1 MSVES
6 HPSEKRRALLS
17 RLSLR
22 TKLTGTI
29 VATSTLSL
37 VLACTIFLIMQ
48 SRAISDA
55 MTPAQAHAFLER
67 FAQIALAS
75 FVISF
80 TVAYLIA
87 RAFEQAMVK
96 PLDDVISVIDRIRRE
111 RDYSARVEQLSE
123 DEFGRLVSSFNMM
136 LDELQ
141 ARDLQIAQTLRA
153 LESARDQAETANVSK
168 SQFLANMSHE
178 LRTPLNAIIGYTEIL
193 IEDFEDE
200 AQTGPVDDLQ
210 KIRRSAHHLLTLIND
225 ILDLSK
231 IEAGRML
238 PDVHVFDVTNLLD
251 EVLATIKPIAMQ
263 KNNRLI
269 THIEEAIGDA
279 RSDSVKIRQCLLNLM
294 SNACKFSEGGIVTLS
309 VRSLERVD
317 SDGLLQFTIS
327 DTGIGMSEE
336 QLANLFQPFM
346 QADATTTRK
355 FGGTGLGL
363 AITKRFAELLGG
375 GITVTSEPGVGTTFT
390 MVVPRSAPNGNQS
403 AGEEFLR
410 VLPAS
415 LPALNMTTQQ
425 VAADTLTQNPDA
437 PLILVVEDEPSSR
450 ELMTRWLSRMGYRVE
465 TAVDGEQGLAKARDH
480 KPSVIL
486 LDVTMPKMTGFE
498 VLKQLRSDPVTE
510 MIPTIMVT
518 AHDDRRYGLL
528 MGAAE
533 HLTKPIER
541 QDLARILTLYSG
553 KGDGEVLLVEDD
565 PSIAEIY
572 IRGISQA
579 GFAVHHARNG
589 VEALGMMEFN
599 TYSLAIVDLMMPEM
613 DGFELIEA
621 LEKRDPNKS
630 MPIMVVTAKELT
642 REDRGRLA
650 GRIDK
655 LHMKGG
661 LSPRELVKDIFAL
674 TETTEVPVKRAVN
687 E

>member
-1 MSVES
+1 MSQEIIAGTQRGS
-6 HPSEKRRALLS
+6 LMS

-37 VLACTIFLIMQ
+37 VLACTIFMIMQ
-48 SRAISDA
+48 SQAISDS
-55 MTPAQAHAFLER
+55 MTPEQAKSFVAKLG
-67 FAQIALAS
+67 QIAFAS

-96 PLDDVISVIDRIRRE
+96 PVDDVIDVIERIRRE
-111 RDYSARVEQLSE
+111 RDYSARVEQFSE
-123 DEFGRLVSSFNMM
+123 DEFGRLISSFNMM

-200 AQTGPVDDLQ
+200 GSADPVDDLT

-231 IEAGRML
+231 IEAGRMM
-238 PDVHVFDVTNLLD
+238 PDVHMFDVSNLVD
-251 EVLATIKPIAMQ
+251 EVLATIKPIALQ
-263 KNNRLI
+263 KKNRLV
-269 THIEEAIGDA
+269 TNLEADLGDA

-294 SNACKFSEGGIVTLS
+294 SNACKFSEDGIVTLS
-309 VRSLERVD
+309 VRALERD
-317 SDGLLQFTIS
+317 ESDGLLQFTIS
-327 DTGIGMSEE
+327 DTGIGMSED

-346 QADATTTRK
+346 QADASTTRK

-375 GITVTSEPGVGTTFT
+375 DITVTSEPGIGTTFT
-390 MVVPRSAPNGNQS
+390 MILPRNCPNSQES
-403 AGEEFLR
+403 SGEEFFRSMAPL
-410 VLPAS
+410 LPAATTHATS
-415 LPALNMTTQQ
+415 SNADAL
-425 VAADTLTQNPDA
+425 VVNPDA

-465 TAVDGEQGLAKARDH
+465 TAADGEQGLAKAREH

-553 KGDGEVLLVEDD
+553 KGEGEVLLVEDD
-565 PSIAEIY
+565 PAIAEIY
-572 IRGISQA
+572 TRGISQA

-589 VEALGMMEFN
+589 VEALGMMDFN
-599 TYSLAIVDLMMPEM
+599 TYSLAVVDLMMPEM

-642 REDRGRLA
+642 REDRARLA

-661 LSPRELVKDIFAL
+661 LSPRELVKDIFTL
-674 TETTEVPVKRAVN
+674 TEIAEVPVKRVVN
-687 E
+687 G

>member
-1 MSVES
+1 MMVKEMQSDT
-6 HPSEKRRALLS
+6 PRRGLLS

-37 VLACTIFLIMQ
+37 LLASTVFLMMQ
-48 SRAISDA
+48 NQIISDA
-55 MTPAQAHAFLER
+55 MTAEQASAFLGR
-67 FAQIALAS
+67 LGQIGLAS

-80 TVAYLIA
+80 TVAYLVA

-96 PLDDVISVIDRIRRE
+96 PVDDVIDVIERIRRE
-111 RDYSARVEQLSE
+111 RDYSARVEQFSD
-123 DEFGRLVSSFNMM
+123 DEFGRLISSFNMM

-141 ARDLQIAQTLRA
+141 ARDVQIAQTLRA
-153 LESARDQAETANVSK
+153 LETARDQAETANVSK

-193 IEDFEDE
+193 IEDLEDE
-200 AQTGPVDDLQ
+200 GAAGPVDDLG

-238 PDVHVFDVTNLLD
+238 PDAHLFDVSSLMD
-251 EVLATIKPIAMQ
+251 EVLATIKPIAAQ
-263 KNNRLI
+263 KKNQLI
-269 THIEEAIGDA
+269 AHIDPGIGDA

-294 SNACKFSEGGIVTLS
+294 SNACKFSEEGIVTLS
-309 VRSLERVD
+309 VRVLEHTD
-317 SDGLLQFTIS
+317 ADGLLQFTVS
-327 DTGIGMSEE
+327 DTGIGMSAE
-336 QLANLFQPFM
+336 QLDNLFQPFM
-346 QADATTTRK
+346 QADASTTRK

-375 GITVTSEPGVGTTFT
+375 DITVTSEPGVGTTFT
-390 MVVPRSAPNGNQS
+390 MVLPRNVPNSQS
-403 AGEEFLR
+403 NSEEFLR
-410 VLPAS
+410 AVVPMLPAAETHIS
-415 LPALNMTTQQ
+415 RSVNDTQTT
-425 VAADTLTQNPDA
+425 NPDA

-465 TAVDGEQGLAKARDH
+465 TAADGEQGLEKARRC
-480 KPSVIL
+480 KPAVIL

-498 VLKQLRSDPVTE
+498 VLKQLQSDPVTE

-553 KGDGEVLLVEDD
+553 KGEGEVLLVEDD

-572 IRGISQA
+572 TRGIAQA

-589 VEALGMMEFN
+589 VEALGMMDFN

-613 DGFELIEA
+613 DGFELIEK
-621 LEKRDPNKS
+621 LEQRDPNKT

-642 REDRGRLA
+642 REDRARLA
-650 GRIDK
+650 GRINK

-661 LSPRELVKDIFAL
+661 LSPRELVKDIFTL
-674 TETTEVPVKRAVN
+674 TEVTEIPVKRAVN
-687 E
+687 G

>member
-1 MSVES
+1 MS
-6 HPSEKRRALLS
+6 ANTQNWLS
-17 RLSLR
+17 RMSLR

-29 VATSTLSL
+29 IATSTMSL
-37 VLACTIFLIMQ
+37 ILACTVFYSLQ
-48 SRAISDA
+48 NEAL
-55 MTPAQAHAFLER
+55 AQALTPDQAKMFVER
-67 FAQIALAS
+67 FGQIGLVS
-75 FVISF
+75 FTISF
-80 TVAYLIA
+80 AFAYLIA
-87 RAFEQAMVK
+87 RAFEQAMLK
-96 PLDDVISVIDRIRRE
+96 PLDDVINVIDKIRTDK
-111 RDYSARVEQLSE
+111 DYSVRVSQLSE
-123 DEFGRLVSSFNMM
+123 DEFGRLVSSFNTM

-141 ARDLQIAQTLRA
+141 SRDVQIAQTLRA
-153 LESARDQAETANVSK
+153 LEAARDQAEGASVAK

-193 IEDFEDE
+193 IEDFEDDE
-200 AQTGPVDDLQ
+200 NTAPVDDLQ
-210 KIRRSAHHLLTLIND
+210 KIRRSGHHLLTLIND

-231 IEAGRML
+231 IEAGRMI
-238 PDVHVFDVTNLLD
+238 PDVHLFDISTLVD
-251 EVLATIKPIAMQ
+251 EVVATLKPLASQ
-263 KNNRLI
+263 KNNKLI
-269 THIEEAIGDA
+269 VQVDPDIGEG
-279 RSDSVKIRQCLLNLM
+279 RSDSVKIRQCLMNLL
-294 SNACKFSEGGIVTLS
+294 SNACKFSEDGIVTMS
-309 VRSLERVD
+309 VRSLDRD
-317 SDGLLQFTIS
+317 DTDGLMQFTIS
-327 DTGIGMSEE
+327 DTGIGMTEE

-346 QADATTTRK
+346 QADASTTRK

-375 GITVTSEPGVGTTFT
+375 DITVTSEPGVGTTFT
-390 MVVPRSAPNGNQS
+390 MILPKNVPYASNQVQ
-403 AGEEFLR
+403 EEFFR
-410 VLPAS
+410 APPA
-415 LPALNMTTQQ
+415 AITIAQEV
-425 VAADTLTQNPDA
+425 VASNSTANPDA

-465 TAVDGEQGLAKARDH
+465 TASDGEQGLEKARNLH
-480 KPSVIL
+480 PSVIL

-498 VLKQLRSDPVTE
+498 VLQQLRTDPLTE

-572 IRGISQA
+572 TRGISQA
-579 GFAVHHARNG
+579 GFSVHHARNG
-589 VEALGMMEFN
+589 VEALGMMNFN

-613 DGFELIEA
+613 DGFQLIE
-621 LEKRDPNKS
+621 EMERRNPDKS

-642 REDRGRLA
+642 REDRARLS

-661 LSPRELVKDIFAL
+661 LSPRELVKDIYNL
-674 TETTEVPVKRAVN
+674 TESSDVPVKRVVN
-687 E
+687 G

>member
-1 MSVES
+1 MLEN
-6 HPSEKRRALLS
+6 KQIDRKGGILS

-29 VATSTLSL
+29 VITSTLSL
-37 VLACTIFLIMQ
+37 ALACTIFFILQ
-48 SRAISDA
+48 SRTITDG
-55 MTPAQAHAFLER
+55 MTPEFAREILSR
-67 FAQIALAS
+67 FGQIGFVS

-96 PLDDVISVIDRIRRE
+96 PVDVVIGVIDRIRQE
-111 RDYSARVEQLSE
+111 RDYTARVEQTSD
-123 DEFGRLVSSFNMM
+123 DEFGRLISSFNMM

-141 ARDLQIAQTLRA
+141 ARDVQIAQTLRA
-153 LESARDQAETANVSK
+153 LESARDQAESASVSK

-193 IEDFEDE
+193 IEDFEEEE
-200 AQTGPVDDLQ
+200 ATGPTEDLQ

-238 PDVHVFDVTNLLD
+238 PDVHVFDISTLVD
-251 EVLATIKPIAMQ
+251 EVVATINPIASQ
-263 KNNRLI
+263 KRNKLMINV
-269 THIEEAIGDA
+269 EADIGDA

-294 SNACKFSEGGIVTLS
+294 SNACKFSEDGIVTLS
-309 VRSLERVD
+309 VRSLDRAD
-317 SDGLLQFTIS
+317 SDGLMQFTIS
-327 DTGIGMSEE
+327 DTGIGMTEE

-375 GITVTSEPGVGTTFT
+375 DITVTSEPGIGTTFT
-390 MVVPRSAPNGNQS
+390 MVLPKTVTGQHTAT
-403 AGEEFLR
+403 EEYLR
-410 VLPAS
+410 VMPTS
-415 LPALNMTTQQ
+415 LPAITMPAAVSPETQ
-425 VAADTLTQNPDA
+425 TQNPDA

-450 ELMTRWLSRMGYRVE
+450 ELMIRWLSRMGYRVE
-465 TAVDGEQGLAKARDH
+465 TAVDGEQGLAKAREL

-498 VLKQLRSDPVTE
+498 VLKQLRTDPVTE

-553 KGDGEVLLVEDD
+553 KGEGEVLLVEDD

-579 GFAVHHARNG
+579 GFEVHHARNG
-589 VEALGMMEFN
+589 VEALGMMDFN

-621 LEKRDPNKS
+621 LEKRDPSKS

-642 REDRGRLA
+642 RDDRARLA

-661 LSPRELVKDIFAL
+661 LSPRELVKDIYKL
-674 TETTEVPVKRAVN
+674 TETTDVPVKRAVN
-687 E
+687 G

>member
-1 MSVES
+1 MMSSNV
-6 HPSEKRRALLS
+6 RRSWLS
-17 RLSLR
+17 KLSLR

-29 VATSTLSL
+29 IATSTLSL
-37 VLACTIFLIMQ
+37 TLACTIFLVLQ
-48 SRAISDA
+48 NQALRLSL
-55 MTPAQAHAFLER
+55 TPEQAEDFFDR
-67 FAQIALAS
+67 FGQICLAS
-75 FVISF
+75 FIVSF

-96 PLDDVISVIDRIRRE
+96 PLDDVIDVIDKIRRD
-111 RDYSARVEQLSE
+111 RDYSVRVNQFSD
-123 DEFGRLVSSFNMM
+123 DEFGRLISSFNMM

-141 ARDLQIAQTLRA
+141 ARDVQIAQTLRA
-153 LESARDQAETANVSK
+153 LESARDQAEGASVAK

-193 IEDFEDE
+193 IEDFEDGGN
-200 AQTGPVDDLQ
+200 TDPVDDLQ
-210 KIRRSAHHLLTLIND
+210 KIRRSGHHLLTLIND

-231 IEAGRML
+231 IEAGRMI
-238 PDVHVFDVTNLLD
+238 PDVHVFDIATLLD
-251 EVLATIKPIAMQ
+251 EVMATLKPLAAQ
-263 KNNRLI
+263 KNNKLI
-269 THIEEAIGDA
+269 VHIDPSIGDA

-294 SNACKFSEGGIVTLS
+294 SNACKFSEDGIVTLS
-309 VRSLERVD
+309 VRSLDRDE
-317 SDGLLQFTIS
+317 SDGLMQFTVS

-346 QADATTTRK
+346 QADASTTRK

-375 GITVTSEPGVGTTFT
+375 DITVTSEPGVGTTFT
-390 MVVPRSAPNGNQS
+390 MVLPKSAPHGQSQSQEEFFRAPPAALAAVLPDVSNQNAAQS
-403 AGEEFLR
+403 A
-410 VLPAS
+410 
-415 LPALNMTTQQ
+415 
-425 VAADTLTQNPDA
+425 DA

-465 TAVDGEQGLAKARDH
+465 TAADGEQGLEKARTL
-480 KPSVIL
+480 KPAVIL

-498 VLKQLRSDPVTE
+498 VLKQLQTDPVTE

-553 KGDGEVLLVEDD
+553 KGEGEVLLVEDD

-579 GFAVHHARNG
+579 GFSVHHARNG
-589 VEALGMMEFN
+589 VEALGMMNFN

-613 DGFELIEA
+613 DGFELIEE
-621 LEKRDPNKS
+621 LERRNPDKS

-642 REDRGRLA
+642 REDRARLA
-650 GRIDK
+650 GRINK

-661 LSPRELVKDIFAL
+661 LSPRELVKDIYTLTDTSAL
-674 TETTEVPVKRAVN
+674 PAKRVVN
-687 E
+687 G

>member
-1 MSVES
+1 MQVNKQMDRKSGVF
-6 HPSEKRRALLS
+6 S

-29 VATSTLSL
+29 VFTSTLSL
-37 VLACTIFLIMQ
+37 ALACTIFFILQ
-48 SRAISDA
+48 SRTITDG
-55 MTPAQAHAFLER
+55 MTPEFAGEILSR
-67 FAQIALAS
+67 FGQIGLVS

-96 PLDDVISVIDRIRRE
+96 PVDEVIEVIDRIRQE
-111 RDYSARVEQLSE
+111 KDYTARVEQHSD
-123 DEFGRLVSSFNMM
+123 DEFGRLISSFNMM

-141 ARDLQIAQTLRA
+141 ARDVQIAQTLRA
-153 LESARDQAETANVSK
+153 LESARDQAESASVSK

-193 IEDFEDE
+193 IEDFEEEE
-200 AQTGPVDDLQ
+200 ATGPTEDLQ

-238 PDVHVFDVTNLLD
+238 PDVHIFDISTLVD
-251 EVLATIKPIAMQ
+251 EVVATINPIASQ
-263 KNNRLI
+263 KRNRLMI
-269 THIEEAIGDA
+269 NVEADIGDA

-294 SNACKFSEGGIVTLS
+294 SNACKFSEDGIVTLS
-309 VRSLERVD
+309 VRSLDRAD
-317 SDGLLQFTIS
+317 SDGLMQFTIS
-327 DTGIGMSEE
+327 DTGIGMTEE

-375 GITVTSEPGVGTTFT
+375 DITVTSEPGIGTTFT
-390 MVVPRSAPNGNQS
+390 MVLPKTVTGQHSA
-403 AGEEFLR
+403 AEEYLR
-410 VLPAS
+410 VMPTS
-415 LPALNMTTQQ
+415 LPAISMPVQVSAETQ
-425 VAADTLTQNPDA
+425 TQNPDA

-450 ELMTRWLSRMGYRVE
+450 ELMIRWLSRMGYRVE
-465 TAVDGEQGLAKARDH
+465 TAVDGEQGLAKAREL

-498 VLKQLRSDPVTE
+498 VLKQLRTDPVTE

-553 KGDGEVLLVEDD
+553 KGEGEVLLVEDD
-565 PSIAEIY
+565 PAIAEIY
-572 IRGISQA
+572 TRGISQA
-579 GFAVHHARNG
+579 GFEVHHARNG
-589 VEALGMMEFN
+589 VEALGMMDFN

-621 LEKRDPNKS
+621 LEKRDPSKS

-642 REDRGRLA
+642 REDRARLA

-661 LSPRELVKDIFAL
+661 LSPRELVKDIYKL
-674 TETTEVPVKRAVN
+674 TETTDVPVKRAVN
-687 E
+687 G